1 MIPRSLGVRS
11 ILAASL
17 AILLALVIV
26 GAGVEVLVSR
36 HLHRTLD
43 RSLRQRAVEVAQ
55 LSASAPALLAT
66 PGV

>member
-36 HLHRTLD
+36 HPCPISSCWT
-43 RSLRQRAVEVAQ
+43 
-55 LSASAPALLAT
+55 SAF
-66 PGV
+66 PGSTG